1 MLVYN
6 VGISSV
12 PFMLVANINISNGI
26 GKGVILIDDHLLLVI
41 GLTITNDLIWTCRE
55 IEHYY
60 TT

>member
-1 MLVYN
+1 
-6 VGISSV
+6 
-12 PFMLVANINISNGI
+12 MLVANINISNGI
-26 GKGVILIDDHLLLVI
+26 GKGVTYIFIDDHLLLVI